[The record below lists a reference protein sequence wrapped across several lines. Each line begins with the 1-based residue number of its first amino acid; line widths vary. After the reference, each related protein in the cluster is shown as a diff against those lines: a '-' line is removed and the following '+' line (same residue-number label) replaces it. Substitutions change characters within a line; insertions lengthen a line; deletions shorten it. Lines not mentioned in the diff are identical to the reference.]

1 MANIEE
7 LSNYKHIHMIGI
19 GGISMSGIAEILKN
33 WGFTVTGSDTNSS
46 NITDALIRTGIPVKI
61 GHDLDN
67 VAKADLVVYSA
78 AIKNDDIEL
87 CKARE
92 LGIETIE
99 RGTFLGKLTK
109 AFKNSIC
116 ISGTHGKTTTT
127 SMISVC
133 FLQAFKDPSI
143 QVGAVLKQ
151 LNSNYRVGN
160 SEYFIIEACEY
171 VESYLKLF
179 PKTEVVLN
187 IDDDHLDYFGSL
199 DNIVKSFEKYVKLLP
214 DNGLLVVNYDDINCR
229 KLVKNTNAKIISYG
243 IDTQNANFVA
253 RNITFNSNGFPTFDV
268 YYNDNFYKIN
278 VYHLDNNTS
287 SDVFNRIVAK
297 ENSSNYFDINS
308 YVDNGIKDCY
318 LNQSTKIVTLGDS
331 DNRVNPNMFISE
343 EDVTA
348 IHSSTIGSI
357 NEEDLFYLMSRG
369 ISYNDSVKLIIK
381 GMILSNINPD
391 MENMERILSIL
402 DSIGGE

>member
-1 MANIEE
+1 MNKIKVVNNKIIPFV
-7 LSNYKHIHMIGI
+7 SDDV
-19 GGISMSGIAEILKN
+19 EI
-33 WGFTVTGSDTNSS
+33 
-46 NITDALIRTGIPVKI
+46 
-61 GHDLDN
+61 
-67 VAKADLVVYSA
+67 
-78 AIKNDDIEL
+78 ND
-87 CKARE
+87 
-92 LGIETIE
+92 
-99 RGTFLGKLTK
+99 
-109 AFKNSIC
+109 NSINFN
-116 ISGTHGKTTTT
+116 H
-127 SMISVC
+127 
-133 FLQAFKDPSI
+133 
-143 QVGAVLKQ
+143 
-151 LNSNYRVGN
+151 NGN
-160 SEYFIIEACEY
+160 YFIDYIDCNNVSLCINVNNNKCIHLFEY
-171 VESYLKLF
+171 SNNNDINFNIKYNLDMASSLIISKF
-179 PKTEVVLN
+179 YYNNKCNEVVN
-187 IDDDHLDYFGSL
+187 I
-199 DNIVKSFEKYVKLLP
+199 N
-214 DNGLLVVNYDDINCR
+214 
-229 KLVKNTNAKIISYG
+229 
-243 IDTQNANFVA
+243 
-253 RNITFNSNGFPTFDV
+253 
-268 YYNDNFYKIN
+268 NDNFYKNN

-331 DNRVNPNMFISE
+331 NNRVNPNMFISE

>member
-1 MANIEE
+1 MNKIKVVNNKIIPFVSDDVEINDNNI
-7 LSNYKHIHMIGI
+7 NF
-19 GGISMSGIAEILKN
+19 N
-33 WGFTVTGSDTNSS
+33 N
-46 NITDALIRTGIPVKI
+46 N
-61 GHDLDN
+61 
-67 VAKADLVVYSA
+67 
-78 AIKNDDIEL
+78 
-87 CKARE
+87 
-92 LGIETIE
+92 
-99 RGTFLGKLTK
+99 
-109 AFKNSIC
+109 
-116 ISGTHGKTTTT
+116 
-127 SMISVC
+127 
-133 FLQAFKDPSI
+133 
-143 QVGAVLKQ
+143 
-151 LNSNYRVGN
+151 GN
-160 SEYFIIEACEY
+160 YFIDYIDCNNVSLCINVNNNKFY
-171 VESYLKLF
+171 YNNKCN
-179 PKTEVVLN
+179 EVVNIYLN
-187 IDDDHLDYFGSL
+187 KKGAS
-199 DNIVKSFEKYVKLLP
+199 VKYNFSS
-214 DNGLLVVNYDDINCR
+214 
-229 KLVKNTNAKIISYG
+229 IS
-243 IDTQNANFVA
+243 N
-253 RNITFNSNGFPTFDV
+253 
-268 YYNDNFYKIN
+268 NDNFYKIN

>member
-1 MANIEE
+1 MNKIKVVNNKIIPFV
-7 LSNYKHIHMIGI
+7 SDDV
-19 GGISMSGIAEILKN
+19 EI
-33 WGFTVTGSDTNSS
+33 
-46 NITDALIRTGIPVKI
+46 
-61 GHDLDN
+61 
-67 VAKADLVVYSA
+67 
-78 AIKNDDIEL
+78 ND
-87 CKARE
+87 
-92 LGIETIE
+92 
-99 RGTFLGKLTK
+99 
-109 AFKNSIC
+109 NSIN
-116 ISGTHGKTTTT
+116 
-127 SMISVC
+127 
-133 FLQAFKDPSI
+133 F
-143 QVGAVLKQ
+143 
-151 LNSNYRVGN
+151 NNNGN
-160 SEYFIIEACEY
+160 YFIDYIDCNNVSLCINVNNNKCIHLFEY
-171 VESYLKLF
+171 SNNK
-179 PKTEVVLN
+179 
-187 IDDDHLDYFGSL
+187 
-199 DNIVKSFEKYVKLLP
+199 
-214 DNGLLVVNYDDINCR
+214 DINFDI
-229 KLVKNTNAKIISYG
+229 KYNLDMGSSLIISK
-243 IDTQNANFVA
+243 F
-253 RNITFNSNGFPTFDV
+253 
-268 YYNDNFYKIN
+268 YYNNKCNFYKIN

>member
-1 MANIEE
+1 MQGVLQRPCRQLCAAFERQRLLGADPHAAGRIFLRHGNPGRRDIYRITCRAG
-7 LSNYKHIHMIGI
+7 SC
-19 GGISMSGIAEILKN
+19 SGR
-33 WGFTVTGSDTNSS
+33 V
-46 NITDALIRTGIPVKI
+46 
-61 GHDLDN
+61 
-67 VAKADLVVYSA
+67 
-78 AIKNDDIEL
+78 
-87 CKARE
+87 
-92 LGIETIE
+92 
-99 RGTFLGKLTK
+99 
-109 AFKNSIC
+109 
-116 ISGTHGKTTTT
+116 
-127 SMISVC
+127 
-133 FLQAFKDPSI
+133 
-143 QVGAVLKQ
+143 Q
-151 LNSNYRVGN
+151 L
-160 SEYFIIEACEY
+160 EM
-171 VESYLKLF
+171 
-179 PKTEVVLN
+179 
-187 IDDDHLDYFGSL
+187 
-199 DNIVKSFEKYVKLLP
+199 EKRK
-214 DNGLLVVNYDDINCR
+214 
-229 KLVKNTNAKIISYG
+229 KLVKLIKGFKYINFNNNGNYFIDYIDCNNVSLCINVNNNKCIHLFEYSNNNDINFNIKYNLDMASSLIISKFYYNNKCNEVVNISLNKRG
-243 IDTQNANFVA
+243 ANIKYNFSS
-253 RNITFNSNGFPTFDV
+253 ISN
-268 YYNDNFYKIN
+268 NDNFYKIN

>member
-1 MANIEE
+1 MNKIKVVNNKIIPFV
-7 LSNYKHIHMIGI
+7 SDDV
-19 GGISMSGIAEILKN
+19 EI
-33 WGFTVTGSDTNSS
+33 
-46 NITDALIRTGIPVKI
+46 
-61 GHDLDN
+61 
-67 VAKADLVVYSA
+67 
-78 AIKNDDIEL
+78 ND
-87 CKARE
+87 
-92 LGIETIE
+92 
-99 RGTFLGKLTK
+99 
-109 AFKNSIC
+109 NSIN
-116 ISGTHGKTTTT
+116 
-127 SMISVC
+127 
-133 FLQAFKDPSI
+133 F
-143 QVGAVLKQ
+143 
-151 LNSNYRVGN
+151 NNNGN
-160 SEYFIIEACEY
+160 YFIDYIDCNNVSLCINVNNNKCIHLFEY
-171 VESYLKLF
+171 SNNK
-179 PKTEVVLN
+179 
-187 IDDDHLDYFGSL
+187 
-199 DNIVKSFEKYVKLLP
+199 
-214 DNGLLVVNYDDINCR
+214 DINFDI
-229 KLVKNTNAKIISYG
+229 KYNLDMGSSLIISK
-243 IDTQNANFVA
+243 F
-253 RNITFNSNGFPTFDV
+253 
-268 YYNDNFYKIN
+268 YYNNNDNFYKIN

>member
-78 AIKNDDIEL
+78 AIKNDDVEL

>member
-78 AIKNDDIEL
+78 AIKNDDVEL

-391 MENMERILSIL
+391 MERILSIL

>member
-1 MANIEE
+1 MASSLI
-7 LSNYKHIHMIGI
+7 
-19 GGISMSGIAEILKN
+19 ISKFYYN
-33 WGFTVTGSDTNSS
+33 NKC
-46 NITDALIRTGIPVKI
+46 N
-61 GHDLDN
+61 
-67 VAKADLVVYSA
+67 
-78 AIKNDDIEL
+78 
-87 CKARE
+87 
-92 LGIETIE
+92 
-99 RGTFLGKLTK
+99 
-109 AFKNSIC
+109 
-116 ISGTHGKTTTT
+116 
-127 SMISVC
+127 
-133 FLQAFKDPSI
+133 
-143 QVGAVLKQ
+143 
-151 LNSNYRVGN
+151 
-160 SEYFIIEACEY
+160 
-171 VESYLKLF
+171 
-179 PKTEVVLN
+179 EVVNIYLN
-187 IDDDHLDYFGSL
+187 KKGAS
-199 DNIVKSFEKYVKLLP
+199 VKYNFSS
-214 DNGLLVVNYDDINCR
+214 
-229 KLVKNTNAKIISYG
+229 IS
-243 IDTQNANFVA
+243 N
-253 RNITFNSNGFPTFDV
+253 
-268 YYNDNFYKIN
+268 NDNFYKIN

-287 SDVFNRIVAK
+287 SDVFNRIIAK

>member
-1 MANIEE
+1 MNKISIVNNKIIPLDNDDVIIDDNIISFNNNGNYLIEYID
-7 LSNYKHIHMIGI
+7 SNDIDIIININDSVCIQLFEY
-19 GGISMSGIAEILKN
+19 
-33 WGFTVTGSDTNSS
+33 SDNENINTNIKYYLNKNSS
-46 NITDALIRTGIPVKI
+46 LIVSKF
-61 GHDLDN
+61 
-67 VAKADLVVYSA
+67 Y
-78 AIKNDDIEL
+78 
-87 CKARE
+87 C
-92 LGIETIE
+92 
-99 RGTFLGKLTK
+99 
-109 AFKNSIC
+109 
-116 ISGTHGKTTTT
+116 
-127 SMISVC
+127 
-133 FLQAFKDPSI
+133 
-143 QVGAVLKQ
+143 
-151 LNSNYRVGN
+151 
-160 SEYFIIEACEY
+160 
-171 VESYLKLF
+171 
-179 PKTEVVLN
+179 
-187 IDDDHLDYFGSL
+187 
-199 DNIVKSFEKYVKLLP
+199 
-214 DNGLLVVNYDDINCR
+214 NG
-229 KLVKNTNAKIISYG
+229 NTNEKVNIYLNKKMASIKYNFSSIS
-243 IDTQNANFVA
+243 N
-253 RNITFNSNGFPTFDV
+253 
-268 YYNDNFYKIN
+268 NDNFYKIN

-318 LNQSTKIVTLGDS
+318 LNQSTKIVTLDDS